1 MPGYVPSATAM
12 RKRNHIWRRS
22 EQAQDC
28 GVRQC
33 SADCYERQ
41 HMGVANNSPRS
52 TINAFLAHIFQ
63 SVVQAVA
70 ALVTKLDQSFV

>member
-1 MPGYVPSATAM
+1 
-12 RKRNHIWRRS
+12 
-22 EQAQDC
+22 
-28 GVRQC
+28 
-33 SADCYERQ
+33 
-41 HMGVANNSPRS
+41 MGVANNSPRS